1 MTSNSQISFYVD
13 TLLVETVL
21 SEPHF
26 HKKAGFV
33 ADLLSKVKDYF
44 GSKINPNDPT
54 GSVLNEIAPGAL
66 WVLFQALGIG
76 KWGMLLGFL
85 MEVFHV
91 DVKGML
97 SSLYNKVK
105 GMVSGGE
112 KVSSS
117 QIDQAVDSTVQ
128 EHNTPSTP
136 QEEQEGLIRLKQM
149 QANQA
154 AQTTQ
159 AANDGAVYSSLELM
173 HDAKIISLALIEYER
188 QKLRLT
194 KSALLGFGGTKAK
207 GTSLLGKIFGWVIKI
222 AFASAG
228 LMVAGDVVNS
238 FMGRPNSFDG
248 SYKPGETQTESPAP
262 APQGPVSTQKKY
274 PSKGDSPIPSQFP
287 LTNNP
292 ENIDSLIVQIAKDV
306 YSGLDGKEQ
315 LIKSTPGF
323 QYIKQKFAWTNVYN
337 PGSRTIIVP
346 QNFTS
351 KKQIADF
358 FIDEVA
364 QADTQNP
371 A

>member
-26 HKKAGFV
+26 YKKAGFV
-33 ADLLSKVKDYF
+33 SDLLSKVKDYF
-44 GSKINPNDPT
+44 GSKINPNDPA

-66 WVLFQALGIG
+66 WMLFQALGIG
-76 KWGMLLGFL
+76 KWGMLLGLL

-97 SSLYNKVK
+97 SSLYEKVK
-105 GMVSGGE
+105 EMVSGGG
-112 KVSSS
+112 KVSSA
-117 QIDQAVDSTVQ
+117 QIDQAVASTVQ

-136 QEEQEGLIRLKQM
+136 QEEQEGLARLKEM
-149 QANQA
+149 QANQP
-154 AQTTQ
+154 AQ
-159 AANDGAVYSSLELM
+159 ADDGRTYSSLELM
-173 HDAKIISLALIEYER
+173 HDAKMISLALIEYER
-188 QKLRLT
+188 QSMRLT
-194 KSALLGFGGTKAK
+194 KQALFGFSGTKAK
-207 GTSLLGKIFGWVIKI
+207 GTSLLGTIFGWIIKI
-222 AFASAG
+222 ALGSAG
-228 LMVAGDVVNS
+228 LMVAGDVVNK
-238 FMGRPNSFDG
+238 FIGRPNSLDG
-248 SYKPGETQTESPAP
+248 TYKPGETQTETPA
-262 APQGPVSTQKKY
+262 APSGPVSTQKKY
-274 PSKGDSPIPSQFP
+274 PSKGDAPLPSQIP
-287 LTNNP
+287 LDNNP
-292 ENIDSLIVQIAKDV
+292 ANIDALIIQIAKDA

-315 LIKSTPGF
+315 LIRNTPGF
-323 QYIKQKFAWTNVYN
+323 QYVKEKFAWTNVYN

-346 QNFTS
+346 PSFSS